1 LGCPWRVAAVVCV
14 GCGDSC
20 HLPPS
25 MSGPVYLLRMSV
37 RQPPGGVQSTELSSD
52 SYEVLQVALEEPTRS
67 RVSVFR
73 LLRSTM

>member
-1 LGCPWRVAAVVCV
+1 
-14 GCGDSC
+14 
-20 HLPPS
+20 

>member
-1 LGCPWRVAAVVCV
+1 
-14 GCGDSC
+14 
-20 HLPPS
+20 
-25 MSGPVYLLRMSV
+25 MSGPAYLLRRSV

-52 SYEVLQVALEEPTRS
+52 SYEALQVALEEPTRS